1 MNEHDDDLES
11 ELVDDP
17 EAELDRFPTTED
29 ELDEPESQGA
39 EEADEDDETPPSGDT
54 TEL

>member
-29 ELDEPESQGA
+29 ELEEPASQGA
-39 EEADEDDETPPSGDT
+39 EEDDETPPSGDT

>member
-17 EAELDRFPTTED
+17 EKEVDRFPNTED
-29 ELDEPESQGA
+29 ELDAPASEGPE
-39 EEADEDDETPPSGDT
+39 EDDETVPSGDT